1 MLLTLVLGIY
11 LYYGLLLIDNSVHS
25 VPMWLKNI
33 IMEYIKLY
41 HKEHKEHKVGT
52 KFTKAFFVVT
62 S

>member
-41 HKEHKEHKVGT
+41 HKEHKVGT